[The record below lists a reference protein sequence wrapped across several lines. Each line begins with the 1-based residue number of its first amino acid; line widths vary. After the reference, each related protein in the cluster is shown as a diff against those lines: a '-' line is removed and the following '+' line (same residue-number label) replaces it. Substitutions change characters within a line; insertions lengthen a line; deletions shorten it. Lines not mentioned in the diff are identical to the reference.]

1 MEENTSEPDIDSF
14 NKQKKGDLSSDQ
26 VEPMLS
32 YLLGDRENHHGE
44 QVAWLERVK
53 IAVQRFASASVRC
66 AKVGTCVITTARVCQ
81 TDKKIIYTDIQDTT
95 TRTMTTMQ
103 Q

>member
-1 MEENTSEPDIDSF
+1 MSTKETKKWCFFVKLNFHLKDVEENVSEPDINPV

-44 QVAWLERVK
+44 HVPWLERMK
-53 IAVQRFASASVRC
+53 MAGLLHC
-66 AKVGTCVITTARVCQ
+66 
-81 TDKKIIYTDIQDTT
+81 Y
-95 TRTMTTMQ
+95 
-103 Q
+103 